1 MPDVWRRIA
10 IRTVV
15 TAQPRSNAVK
25 IKIMRIEGVVYEPT
39 LMHPSDA
46 SDDNVIDVSPSV
58 YDAWAAW
65 KAQGEVIQSLLMNLC
80 IRQRLEDEIA
90 DLKAERQA
98 LWTGKL

>member
-1 MPDVWRRIA
+1 M
-10 IRTVV
+10 RT
-15 TAQPRSNAVK
+15 
-25 IKIMRIEGVVYEPT
+25 EGVVYEPT
-39 LMHPSDA
+39 LIHPPDT

-58 YDAWAAW
+58 YDAWVAW

>member
-1 MPDVWRRIA
+1 M
-10 IRTVV
+10 
-15 TAQPRSNAVK
+15 K
-25 IKIMRIEGVVYEPT
+25 IKVTRIEGIIYEPT
-39 LMHPSDA
+39 PIHPSDT

-58 YDAWAAW
+58 YDAWVAW
-65 KAQGEVIQSLLMNLC
+65 KAQGEVIHSLLANLC